1 MLYNSREFDY
11 NVQAIWV
18 WRSLV
23 ARMNGVHEAG
33 SSSLLTQTRP
43 KKHVKTLRAF
53 CFAKKH
59 AEVTRF
65 FGLLRAQKMYA
76 SQYFVCKKEQE
87 DAPRYSYGS
96 LFFVL
101 GGLLGQCSRG
111 LYAVFLL
118 IFLFNV
124 ARKDLACFLFCKK
137 HAEVTR
143 FFGLLRAGKSSVAD
157 SSRVGKSRGYSKTL
171 VMAPRFFR
179 LGLRLRR

>member
-1 MLYNSREFDY
+1 MRQEILQKTLYNLKVFYY

-33 SSSLLTQTRP
+33 SSSLLTQT
-43 KKHVKTLRAF
+43 KKARKDLACFLF
-53 CFAKKH
+53 CKKH
-59 AEVTRF
+59 AEVTCF

-76 SQYFVCKKEQE
+76 SQYFVCKKKQE

-101 GGLLGQCSRG
+101 GGLLGQCSHG

-118 IFLFNV
+118 KFLFDV
-124 ARKDLACFLFCKK
+124 ARKDLAYFFCFAKS
-137 HAEVTR
+137 TPR
-143 FFGLLRAGKSSVAD
+143 SRTFFAPLTYPQ
-157 SSRVGKSRGYSKTL
+157 KSRCD
-171 VMAPRFFR
+171 F
-179 LGLRLRR
+179 LGTSEGSLIGFVK